1 MANNINA
8 FVPEFYSQKLLKEAK
23 EMTDFKNNMTNS
35 DWEGEIKSAGDTV
48 HICTPDASNIVI
60 GEGVVP
66 EVNDVYPKSMTLTID
81 KTKSFQFKFNDIE
94 QAQSQFNMMEGYM
107 SIANERMMVE
117 VNKELEL
124 EVLNN
129 AEVPNVGTNAAGF
142 QATSATINTFF
153 NRLKKTLMANKAL
166 SPAGFYTFKGN
177 KEQALQLNAVVTI
190 GTGLFEQLVNSTQ
203 LTHPT
208 VQGDD
213 ILYKGVVGQIAGM
226 QIFVDTLLDG
236 IKQTE
241 CANHYADEAGKK
253 FIAIAGT
260 KMGITFAEQYNKV
273 EKLRDPQTFADI
285 GRALYLYG
293 YKITNPKSLVKGTVV
308 VGA

>member
-8 FVPEFYSQKLLKEAK
+8 FVPEIYSQKLLKESK

-48 HICTPDASNIVI
+48 HICTPDLSNIKI

-66 EVNDVYPKSMTLTID
+66 DTVDVFPKSLTLTID
-81 KTKSFQFKFNDIE
+81 KSKSFQFKFNDIE

-107 SIANERMMVE
+107 SSANELMMIE
-117 VNKELEL
+117 VNREL
-124 EVLNN
+124 EVAVLND
-129 AEVPNVGTNAAGF
+129 ADVPNVGTTATPFA
-142 QATSATINTFF
+142 ATSATINAAF
-153 NRLKKTLMANKAL
+153 NRIKRVLQENKAL

-177 KEQALQLNAVVTI
+177 KEQALQLAPIVTI
-190 GTGLFEQLVNSTQ
+190 SPALFEELVNSTVV
-203 LTHPT
+203 THPT
-208 VQGDD
+208 AQGDD

-226 QIFVDTLLDG
+226 KIFVDTLLSG
-236 IKQTE
+236 ITS
-241 CANHYADEAGKK
+241 ADDATYYADEDNKK
-253 FIAIAGT
+253 YVAIAGT

-293 YKITNPKSLVKGTVV
+293 YKITNPKSLVKAIIGLS
-308 VGA
+308 

>member
-1 MANNINA
+1 MPNNINA
-8 FVPEFYSQKLLKEAK
+8 FVPEYYSQKLLRESK
-23 EMTDFKNNMTNS
+23 EMTDFKNNMTNNE
-35 DWEGEIKSAGDTV
+35 WEGEIKSAGDTV
-48 HICTPDASNIVI
+48 HIVTPDLSNIVI

-66 EVNDVYPKSMTLTID
+66 ETNNVYPKSLTLTID
-81 KTKSFQFKFNDIE
+81 KSKSFQFKFNDIE
-94 QAQSQFNMMEGYM
+94 QAQSQFNMLEGYM
-107 SIANERMMVE
+107 SSANERMMVE

-124 EVLNN
+124 AVLED
-129 AEVPNVGTNAAGF
+129 AEVPAVGNAGAPF
-142 QATSATINTFF
+142 QATSATIVSFF

-177 KEQALQLNAVVTI
+177 KEQALQLAPIVTI
-190 GTGLFEQLVNSTQ
+190 GTGLFEELVNSTQ

-226 QIFVDTLLDG
+226 KIFVDTLLDT
-236 IKQTE
+236 IVTE
-241 CANHYADEAGKK
+241 DSAFEADDAQRSYV
-253 FIAIAGT
+253 AIAGT

-293 YKITNPKSLVKGTVV
+293 FKVTNPKSLVKGQVKV
-308 VGA
+308 A

>member
-1 MANNINA
+1 MANNVNA
-8 FVPEFYSQKLLKEAK
+8 FVPEFYSQKLLKESK

-253 FIAIAGT
+253 FVAIAGT

>member
-1 MANNINA
+1 MPNNINA
-8 FVPEFYSQKLLKEAK
+8 FVPEYYSQKLLKESK
-23 EMTDFKNNMTNS
+23 EMTDFKNNMTNN

-48 HICTPDASNIVI
+48 HIVTPDLSNIVI

-66 EVNDVYPKSMTLTID
+66 ETNNVYPKSLTLTID
-81 KTKSFQFKFNDIE
+81 KSKSFQFKFNDIE
-94 QAQSQFNMMEGYM
+94 QAQSQFNMLEGYM
-107 SIANERMMVE
+107 SSANERMMIE

-124 EVLNN
+124 AVLEHE
-129 AEVPNVGTNAAGF
+129 EVPSVGNAGAPF
-142 QATSATINTFF
+142 NATSATIVSFF

-177 KEQALQLNAVVTI
+177 KEQALQLAPIVTI
-190 GTGLFEQLVNSTQ
+190 GTGLFEELVNSTQ

-226 QIFVDTLLDG
+226 KIFVDTLLDT
-236 IKQTE
+236 IVTE
-241 CANHYADEAGKK
+241 DSSFEADDAQRSYV
-253 FIAIAGT
+253 AIAGT

-293 YKITNPKSLVKGTVV
+293 FKVTNPKSLVKGQVKV
-308 VGA
+308 A

>member
-1 MANNINA
+1 MANNVNA
-8 FVPEFYSQKLLKEAK
+8 FVPEFYSQKLSKESK
-23 EMTDFKNNMTNS
+23 ELTDFKNNMTNN
-35 DWEGEIKSAGDTV
+35 DWEGEIKNFGDTV
-48 HICTPDASNIVI
+48 RITTPNASAVAIGTGIV
-60 GEGVVP
+60 P
-66 EVNDVYPKSMTLTID
+66 NTSDVYPDQIIMTID
-81 KTKSFQFKFNDIE
+81 KTKNFQFKFNDVE

-107 SIANERMMVE
+107 SIANERMMIE

>member
-1 MANNINA
+1 MPNNVNA
-8 FVPEFYSQKLLKEAK
+8 FIPEYYSQKLLKESK
-23 EMTDFKNNMTNS
+23 EMTDFKNNMTNN

-48 HICTPDASNIVI
+48 HIVTPDLTNIVI

-66 EVNDVYPKSMTLTID
+66 ETNDVYPKSLTLTID
-81 KTKSFQFKFNDIE
+81 KSKSFQFKFNDIE
-94 QAQSQFNMMEGYM
+94 QAQSQFNMLEGYM
-107 SIANERMMVE
+107 SASNERMMIE

-124 EVLNN
+124 AVLDEAQVPSVGN
-129 AEVPNVGTNAAGF
+129 AGAPF
-142 QATSATINTFF
+142 KATSATIVSFF

-177 KEQALQLNAVVTI
+177 KEQALQLAPIVTI
-190 GTGLFEQLVNSTQ
+190 GTGLFEELVNSTQ

-213 ILYKGVVGQIAGM
+213 NLYKGVVGQIAGM
-226 QIFVDTLLDG
+226 KIFVDTLLDT
-236 IKQTE
+236 IVNE
-241 CANHYADEAGKK
+241 DSSFEADDAQRSY
-253 FIAIAGT
+253 IAIAGT
-260 KMGITFAEQYNKV
+260 RMGITFAEQYNKV

-293 YKITNPKSLVKGTVV
+293 FKITNPKSLVKGQVKV
-308 VGA
+308 A

>member
-1 MANNINA
+1 MENNVKA
-8 FVPEFYSQKLLKEAK
+8 FIPEFYSQKLLKANK

-48 HICTPDASNIVI
+48 HIVTPDLTNITI
-60 GEGVVP
+60 GTGVTP
-66 EVNDVYPKSMTLTID
+66 TTTDVTPTSQTLTID
-81 KTKSFQFKFNDIE
+81 KSKSFQFKFNDIE

-107 SIANERMMVE
+107 SSANELMMVE
-117 VNKELEL
+117 VNKELEVA
-124 EVLNN
+124 VLDDANISG
-129 AEVPNVGTNAAGF
+129 VGNAAAPF
-142 QATSATINTFF
+142 AATSATINQFF
-153 NRLKKTLMANKAL
+153 NRIKKTLMGNKVL

-177 KEQALQLNAVVTI
+177 KEQALQLAPVVTI
-190 GTGLFEQLVNSTQ
+190 GTGLFEELVNSTT

-213 ILYKGVVGQIAGM
+213 VLYKGVVGQIAGM
-226 QIFVDTLLDG
+226 KIFVDTLLDT
-236 IKQTE
+236 IKSTDGKT
-241 CANHYADEAGKK
+241 YKADEVTRSYVC
-253 FIAIAGT
+253 IAGT

-293 YKITNPKSLVKGTVV
+293 YKIVNPKCLVKAQVKLT
-308 VGA
+308 